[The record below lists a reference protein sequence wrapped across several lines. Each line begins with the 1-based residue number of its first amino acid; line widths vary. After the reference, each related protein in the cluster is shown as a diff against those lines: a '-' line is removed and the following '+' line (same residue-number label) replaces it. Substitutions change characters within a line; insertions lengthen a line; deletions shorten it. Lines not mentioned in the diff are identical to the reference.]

1 MSICGKLLGRS
12 FPQIDTRPPPV
23 ENRPSMIVLAIE
35 TVTRRG
41 SLALLTDAGCEVRT
55 GNPARTNGERL
66 PGDVL
71 ALLADAHH
79 LLAGVDRFAIVAGP
93 GSFTGLRVG
102 MAVVQGLALA
112 TGRPV
117 APVPTLEAVAEGWR
131 SGRTIVTAAA
141 EPGTRAPGREYV
153 EYAGRDA
160 EPAAVIA
167 CLDGQRGDVFFA
179 AWKMTR
185 SEPIEDATPII
196 PPTVG
201 SPEDLV
207 RQVRAEIVGPAR
219 IVGVGIGRHAA
230 ALAALALPTE
240 EIVIPLAEVAAR
252 IAARRPDLAGRPHA
266 LRPIYVRRP
275 DAVLARERARMSR
288 PTGRGPATPGDG
300 GGGARP
306 AHGADPPSKHRPV

>member
-1 MSICGKLLGRS
+1 
-12 FPQIDTRPPPV
+12 
-23 ENRPSMIVLAIE
+23 MIVLAIE

-41 SLALLTDAGCEVRT
+41 SLALLTADGCEVRV
-55 GNPARTNGERL
+55 GDPARTNGERL
-66 PGDVL
+66 PGDIL
-71 ALLADAHH
+71 ALLAEAHH
-79 LLAGVDRFAIVAGP
+79 PLADVDRFAVVAGP

-131 SGRTIVTAAA
+131 SGPMTVTAAG
-141 EPGTRAPGREYV
+141 PG
-153 EYAGRDA
+153 YAGRDA
-160 EPAAVIA
+160 EAATVIA

-179 AWKMTR
+179 AWKMRR
-185 SEPIEDATPII
+185 SEPIERATPII

-207 RQVRAEIVGPAR
+207 RQVQAEIVGPAR

-230 ALAALALPTE
+230 ALAALALPIE
-240 EIVIPLAEVAAR
+240 ELAIPLAEVAAR
-252 IAARRPDLAGRPHA
+252 IVARRPDLAGRPHA

-275 DAVLARERARMSR
+275 DAVLARERARMS
-288 PTGRGPATPGDG
+288 PQTGRGPEPPADRGEDT
-300 GGGARP
+300 RP
-306 AHGADPPSKHRPV
+306 ANGAVPPSRHRPV